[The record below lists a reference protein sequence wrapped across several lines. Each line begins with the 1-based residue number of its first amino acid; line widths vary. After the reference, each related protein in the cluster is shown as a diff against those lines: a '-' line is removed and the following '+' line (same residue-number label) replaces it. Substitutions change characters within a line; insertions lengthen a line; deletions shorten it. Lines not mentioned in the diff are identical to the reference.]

1 MKLLARNKQTIYY
14 RNYSGMTAIT
24 EDDNE
29 TLTGEYEK
37 SYGAVKTIRAYV
49 KSAVGDN
56 AAEPFGDFTSKRR
69 TVYIEHGVADDVTEQ
84 TIFWIGI
91 NPQVIPPTDAQGN
104 ANQHAGEP
112 TVPHNFTVDGIAY
125 GLNHIRIAVRQVEV
139 RA

>member
-37 SYGAVKTIRAYV
+37 SYGEVKSIRAYV

-56 AAEPFGDFTSKRR
+56 AAEPFGDFTTKRR
-69 TVYIEHGVADDVTEQ
+69 TVYIDYGVADDITEQ

-91 NPQVIPPTDAQGN
+91 DPQVIPPTDAQGN

-112 TVPHNFTVDGIAY
+112 TVPHNYTIDGIAR
-125 GLNHIRIAVRQVEV
+125 GLNLIRVAVRQVEV